1 MQDEVLRTAMS
12 PMSRGGQLR
21 LERLRAHIQ
30 QQQHQK
36 RSAVAI
42 SPRSA
47 LQQRIREASRLDAND
62 MFFKAFGGAEEL
74 EALEFDLVRT
84 EVPVH
89 RPVDSRSSKSRAAP
103 FSLQQQ
109 QQQRTTT
116 EPSAFCPTNRYD
128 VALSAVA
135 RPRPM
140 LPTARSMPTAIGV
153 LTSNSSLSN
162 HNASA
167 IAAAATSRMSQ
178 LARPSSHIHNSPGKR
193 NPLKRLRAEESMGD
207 VENIAPVLQKPRL
220 GRGPAS
226 MLMEQSLGVG
236 ASASTNALAS
246 RLQLGSNFRLPTSV
260 NASRPF
266 ALRQAPW

>member
-1 MQDEVLRTAMS
+1 MLRTAMS

-30 QQQHQK
+30 QQKK
-36 RSAVAI
+36 RSAAAV

-47 LQQRIREASRLDAND
+47 LKQRIREASRLDAND
-62 MFFKAFGGAEEL
+62 MFFKAFGGAETL

-89 RPVDSRSSKSRAAP
+89 RPASNSRAAP
-103 FSLQQQ
+103 FSMQQQ
-109 QQQRTTT
+109 QQITTT

-128 VALSAVA
+128 AGFSAVA
-135 RPRPM
+135 RQRPM

-162 HNASA
+162 HNAPSA
-167 IAAAATSRMSQ
+167 NAAAAATNRMSQ
-178 LARPSSHIHNSPGKR
+178 LARPSSHMHNSPGKR

-207 VENIAPVLQKPRL
+207 VENIAPMLQKPRL
-220 GRGPAS
+220 GRGPVA
-226 MLMEQSLGVG
+226 MQSLGTG
-236 ASASTNALAS
+236 ASASANALAS
-246 RLQLGSNFRLPTSV
+246 RLQLGSNFRLPASV